1 MSALSE
7 ALKIA
12 GQGYVD
18 LMSATGKP
26 WSLQAMG
33 DLSDEYEKAKLV
45 SSLNAL
51 GNPFPAEEIEK
62 EFGIEQLDG
71 RASMVQ
77 LGEILIKSLVQDV
90 DECLSEAERSTFRR
104 CWFQMI
110 DIGETNALCAHQDI
124 SGKQLPG
131 FVILLNQGLYF
142 CLKLLVTAQLYED
155 LQGSLAQYKRSGAE
169 LFGVATELF
178 VEQSPDKL
186 NAGAVFTGNEEVD
199 GVIEAHV
206 SLGST
211 LLMQFVMLHELG
223 HAHLEHGKLL
233 DRSRI
238 LALSTLGGSE
248 EPCPNPAHHSAEFE
262 ADAFAWN
269 ALARRANDP
278 MKNLGNFYVIRLFF
292 NFLDAVERD
301 LGRPLSGDHPSP
313 EARLANIEALFA
325 PKGLSQ
331 DHRELFE
338 VQDKLIQSWT
348 SEREIH
354 GTK

>member
-1 MSALSE
+1 MTIE
-7 ALKIA
+7 ALKVA
-12 GQGYVD
+12 GSEYVD
-18 LMSATGKP
+18 LLSATGKP

-33 DLSDEYEKAKLV
+33 DLSDDYEKGKLV

-62 EFGIEQLDG
+62 EFGIERLDG
-71 RASMVQ
+71 RAAMVQ
-77 LGEILIKSLVQDV
+77 LGEILVKSLAQDV
-90 DECLSEAERSTFRR
+90 DECLSDAERGTFKR

-110 DIGETNALCAHQDI
+110 DIGETNALCAHRDV
-124 SGKQLPG
+124 SGNQLPG

-155 LQGSLAQYKRSGAE
+155 LQGALSEYKRSGAE
-169 LFGVATELF
+169 LFRVATELF

-186 NAGAVFTGNEEVD
+186 NVGAVFTGKEEVD

-223 HAHLEHGKLL
+223 HAHLGHGKLL
-233 DRSRI
+233 DRSRMF
-238 LALSTLGGSE
+238 ALSTAGEASE
-248 EPCPNPAHHSAEFE
+248 PSPDPDLHSAEFE
-262 ADAFAWN
+262 ADAFAWI

-278 MKNLGNFYVIRLFF
+278 MKNLGNYYVIRLFF
-292 NFLDAVERD
+292 AFLSEVERD

-313 EARLANIEALFA
+313 KARLAQIEGLFA
-325 PKGLSQ
+325 PDGLSQ
-331 DHRELFE
+331 EHRELFE

-348 SEREIH
+348 S
-354 GTK
+354 